1 MPVPG
6 SRAYFFSSFLASAE
20 GVELEAL
27 PALEGEDD
35 EPEAGGV
42 LEPLAE
48 PEAEPDAEPEAEL
61 EGGVLAGGVALLDE
75 DDDGE
80 LEEEAPLLFEASSPH
95 AERASAAAAAIRNA
109 LVIPVPLERDGGSP
123 F

>member
-6 SRAYFFSSFLASAE
+6 SCSYFFSSFFASAE

-27 PALEGEDD
+27 PALEGDDD
-35 EPEAGGV
+35 EPAAGEE

-48 PEAEPDAEPEAEL
+48 PEAEPDAEPEA
-61 EGGVLAGGVALLDE
+61 GGVLAGGVALLE
-75 DDDGE
+75 DDEEGE
-80 LEEEAPLLFEASSPH
+80 LDEAPLLFEASSPQ
-95 AERASAAAAAIRNA
+95 ADRANAAAAAIRSA
-109 LVIPVPLERDGGSP
+109 LVILVPFRGDGGSL